1 MIAVG
6 GENLIDYVQ
15 TSFKGN
21 LPVYTA
27 SPGGSCYNVALAIAR
42 QNQPVKYMTP
52 ISKDSLGNILADRL
66 IADGVLL
73 GAPRSDAP
81 TSLAIV
87 SINDG
92 QPKYQFYRTETAER
106 QISEHLFD
114 SVFERTVKIFHI
126 GSLALIEGKDA
137 SFWEKKFSVLADNGV
152 ITSLDPNTRSVA
164 VKDKASYVSRLT
176 RMMGNACVLKLSD
189 EDLVYIIP
197 DMTTEDA
204 FNQLCATTGATLVI
218 LTCGAD
224 GATIRTK
231 NQQFKIKATLARPLR
246 DTIGA
251 GDTFMGTIL
260 AELYK
265 RRLQVGDIGLLNR
278 EELKKIA
285 ERATL
290 AAALNCQTIGCNPPY
305 LQEF

>member
-6 GENLIDYVQ
+6 GENLVDYVQ
-15 TSFKGN
+15 TSFTGK
-21 LPVYTA
+21 LPIYTA

-52 ISKDSLGNILADRL
+52 ISNDSLGNILADRL
-66 IADGVLL
+66 IADGVIL

-92 QPKYQFYRTETAER
+92 QPQYQFYRTETAER
-106 QISEHLFD
+106 QVSEHLFD

-126 GSLALIEGKDA
+126 GSLALVEGKDA
-137 SFWEKKFSVLADNGV
+137 SFWESKFSEFAENGV

-164 VKDKASYVSRLT
+164 VKDKASYVSRLS
-176 RMMGNACVLKLSD
+176 RMMWNACVLKLSD

-197 DMTTEDA
+197 DMTIEDG
-204 FNQLCATTGATLVI
+204 FNQLCAKTRARLVI

-224 GATIRTK
+224 GALVRTK
-231 NQQFKIKATLARPLR
+231 NQQFKIKAVLARPLR

-251 GDTFMGTIL
+251 GDTFMATIL
-260 AELYK
+260 VELYK
-265 RRLQVGDIGLLNR
+265 RRLQVSDIGLLNI
-278 EELKKIA
+278 EDLKKIV
-285 ERATL
+285 ERAAI
-290 AAALNCQTIGCNPPY
+290 AAAINCQTIGCNPPY
-305 LQEF
+305 LKEF